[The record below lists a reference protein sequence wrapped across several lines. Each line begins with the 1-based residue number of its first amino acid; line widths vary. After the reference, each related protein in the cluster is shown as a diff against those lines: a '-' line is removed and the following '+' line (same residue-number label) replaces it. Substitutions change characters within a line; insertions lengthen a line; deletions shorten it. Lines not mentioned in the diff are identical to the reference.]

1 MGPSQEPS
9 TIERISIIANA
20 SEREGIPRF
29 YYSLRSNVCV
39 CRAKR
44 PHQQRNGHFLY
55 GGHIAR
61 DRAGDPKHK
70 YTLKESERPETE
82 EQPHPKIVSE
92 NKFYGIN

>member
-44 PHQQRNGHFLY
+44 PHQQTEWTLISCIVHTEDNIAGDRAEIPSLI
-55 GGHIAR
+55 HIKRERETR
-61 DRAGDPKHK
+61 DRGTTASKNR
-70 YTLKESERPETE
+70 LRE
-82 EQPHPKIVSE
+82 
-92 NKFYGIN
+92 